1 MMVEEKT
8 PTQEEERAAERC
20 GVLFSGEAG
29 TATHSVTPLAF
40 SEAVLMP
47 SMYVQTQPKNK

>member
-47 SMYVQTQPKNK
+47 SMYVQTQPKK